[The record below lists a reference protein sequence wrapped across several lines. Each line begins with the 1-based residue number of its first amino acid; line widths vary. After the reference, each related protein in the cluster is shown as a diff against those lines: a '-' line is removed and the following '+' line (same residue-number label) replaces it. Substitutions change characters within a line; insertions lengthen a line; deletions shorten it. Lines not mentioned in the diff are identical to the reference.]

1 MKFLGKN
8 SGQSD
13 NVVWMSNSDL
23 MAGLMIIFLF
33 IAVGFIREK
42 APEVFGEQDF
52 IVQYLNNLEENRTK
66 INEKIDKEFTEEEKL
81 KWNMKI
87 IPELNLIRF
96 QTPEIMFE
104 KNSTQLAQPFKDILR
119 EFFPR
124 YLSVLADFD
133 DVFREIRIEGHTS
146 SEWQGREETE
156 AFIENMSLSQGRTQ
170 QVFEYS
176 MSQLILYSSEREIS
190 FARNKIGAAAMSSRD
205 LIKDKDGNELPE
217 LSRRVEF
224 RHVFDERKY
233 LLTINDYLSR
243 KN

>member
-8 SGQSD
+8 SGESD

-224 RHVFDERKY
+224 RHVFDDRKY
-233 LLTINDYLSR
+233 LLTVQNYLQSQ
-243 KN
+243 N

>member
-8 SGQSD
+8 SGESD

-81 KWNMKI
+81 KWNMEI
-87 IPELNLIRF
+87 IYDENIIRF
-96 QTPEIMFE
+96 NTPEIMFNQSSGE
-104 KNSTQLAQPFKDILR
+104 IKKSFKQIINQ
-119 EFFPR
+119 FFPR
-124 YLSVLADFD
+124 YVKILSEFKSLV
-133 DVFREIRIEGHTS
+133 REIRIEGHTS
-146 SEWQGREETE
+146 SEWGDLNKDD
-156 AFIENMSLSQGRTQ
+156 AFLRNLVLSQERTAS
-170 QVFEYS
+170 VIKES
-176 MSQLILYSSEREIS
+176 MKSLQNVNLKEKQWA
-190 FARNKIGAAAMSSRD
+190 FARVTASGMSSRN
-205 LIKDKDGNELPE
+205 LILDSDGKENQE

-224 RHVFDERKY
+224 KY
-233 LLTINDYLSR
+233 LINTEGQIENIKKILE
-243 KN
+243 N